1 MMEHLLWAV
10 GSVLVFEGLVLA
22 LAPLRLAEALAL
34 LARLRPPVRLERA
47 GTGRGG
53 VVAGAGLFWL
63 ICGLKQLSHE
73 LDADHQGLNCTDARL
88 SASVQPWF
96 VARPNPRLIKPNK

>member
-34 LARLRPPVRLERA
+34 LARLSVETRRLL
-47 GTGRGG
+47 G
-53 VVAGAGLFWL
+53 
-63 ICGLKQLSHE
+63 
-73 LDADHQGLNCTDARL
+73 L
-88 SASVQPWF
+88 SALALCVGVLWLVLAFFCLSV
-96 VARPNPRLIKPNK
+96 A

>member
-34 LARLRPPVRLERA
+34 LARLSVE
-47 GTGRGG
+47 
-53 VVAGAGLFWL
+53 
-63 ICGLKQLSHE
+63 
-73 LDADHQGLNCTDARL
+73 ARRVLGL
-88 SASVQPWF
+88 SALALGVGVLWLVRAF
-96 VARPNPRLIKPNK
+96 FGWTVA